1 MKHIAA
7 YALLTAVFAFLA
19 SGAVIAAY
27 LDNPGAGAKTMWLI
41 VPVTLLFMVAVA
53 IDMFYAIPRLLL
65 RQRYFLYCLLII
77 GVAYADSTVA
87 LVSDSLFRLATGFPQ
102 RVGSFSNLWV
112 WVSVFSDS
120 MLLLLILLGLG
131 VRGLYLSWRA
141 EAETVRQEYAFLKK
155 QINPHF
161 LFNVLNNIGILAADE
176 PFEASAMLAELRR
189 LIGYQLR
196 HASDSETTV
205 DSEIAFLRTY
215 LNLAR
220 TRIDGLEY
228 KIETDGEVGQ
238 ISVPTLLFATF
249 VENAVKHS
257 APSGG
262 RRQIS
267 VRFTETRRGLVF
279 ICENTIGPV
288 ESCRSD
294 KAGGLGLANTLRRL
308 ELLYGSEFSYQSRA
322 SASVYS
328 VVLRIQCLRT

>member
-1 MKHIAA
+1 
-7 YALLTAVFAFLA
+7 
-19 SGAVIAAY
+19 
-27 LDNPGAGAKTMWLI
+27 
-41 VPVTLLFMVAVA
+41 
-53 IDMFYAIPRLLL
+53 
-65 RQRYFLYCLLII
+65 
-77 GVAYADSTVA
+77 
-87 LVSDSLFRLATGFPQ
+87 
-102 RVGSFSNLWV
+102 
-112 WVSVFSDS
+112 
-120 MLLLLILLGLG
+120 
-131 VRGLYLSWRA
+131 
-141 EAETVRQEYAFLKK
+141 
-155 QINPHF
+155 
-161 LFNVLNNIGILAADE
+161 
-176 PFEASAMLAELRR
+176 MLAELRR
-189 LIGYQLR
+189 LIGCQLR

-262 RRQIS
+262 LRQIS
-267 VRFTETRRGLVF
+267 VRFSETRCGLVF

-288 ESCRSD
+288 ENCRSD

-328 VVLRIQCLRT
+328 VVLRIPSLRT